1 MCNSNESVSGWTC
14 TTPTSVPSSFTYSL
28 KAISRGSLASMKS
41 SNPGTRCLSAS
52 SFPVLRL
59 FVAIN
64 MDGPGIRPPPCVF
77 CRQSRDTLAGSQR
90 RDRDADLAFEFT
102 RLLVEARFHRV
113 ALEGWGGGG

>member
-1 MCNSNESVSGWTC
+1 MWYSNESVSGRAC

-41 SNPGTRCLSAS
+41 TNPGTRCLSAS
-52 SFPVLRL
+52 SFPVLSL
-59 FVAIN
+59 FVAMN
-64 MDGPGIRPPPCVF
+64 MNGPGIKLPPWVF
-77 CRQSRDTLAGSQR
+77 RRQSRDTLAGAQR